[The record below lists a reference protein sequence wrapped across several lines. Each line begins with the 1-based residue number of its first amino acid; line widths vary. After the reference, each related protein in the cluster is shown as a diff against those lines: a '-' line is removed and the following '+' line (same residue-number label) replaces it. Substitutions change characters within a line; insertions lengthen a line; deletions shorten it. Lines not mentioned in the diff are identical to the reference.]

1 MCLFLFG
8 GETMKE
14 EIKALFKDH
23 MLGIPISIKKTSLKW
38 ARGSIWHV
46 RTFRKQYT
54 IVEENGHVKTIKDL
68 DKRYF
73 ERGD

>member
-1 MCLFLFG
+1 
-8 GETMKE
+8 MKE

>member
-1 MCLFLFG
+1 MCLLFG

>member
-1 MCLFLFG
+1 MFG

>member
-1 MCLFLFG
+1 
-8 GETMKE
+8 MKE

-54 IVEENGHVKTIKDL
+54 IVEENGYVKTIKDL

>member
-1 MCLFLFG
+1 
-8 GETMKE
+8 MKE

-46 RTFRKQYT
+46 RTLRKQYT

>member
-1 MCLFLFG
+1 
-8 GETMKE
+8 MKE

-46 RTFRKQYT
+46 RTLRKQYT
-54 IVEENGHVKTIKDL
+54 IVEENGYVKTIKDL